1 MSDNEDLKIPMHE
14 VTPPEPSKNKE
25 SATKPKKVMSEL
37 QLEKLK
43 LAREKAAQVKKAA
56 KAEKDKVTQELREKE
71 KAKRLAKLEEK
82 VKKSHID
89 LEGTPEP
96 PPNEHMKN

>member
-1 MSDNEDLKIPMHE
+1 MSDNEDLEIPMHE
-14 VTPPEPSKNKE
+14 VTPPVPSKNKE

-89 LEGTPEP
+89 L
-96 PPNEHMKN
+96 

>member
-1 MSDNEDLKIPMHE
+1 
-14 VTPPEPSKNKE
+14 
-25 SATKPKKVMSEL
+25 MSEL

-82 VKKSHID
+82 VK
-89 LEGTPEP
+89 L
-96 PPNEHMKN
+96 